1 MAQAKPL
8 PQPPEPCPLE
18 RYLHVVSGTWVPRI
32 VWYLRFGARRY
43 GDLRRDL
50 KSISSKVLT
59 EKLRALEA
67 EGLVVRRVIEASP
80 PQVEYSLS
88 ARGRA
93 FEPVYEAMIAVA
105 NQLEELDADELARGR
120 KARQWRRTG

>member
-1 MAQAKPL
+1 MAQRSKPL
-8 PQPPEPCPLE
+8 PPPPDDCPLE

-32 VWYLRFGARRY
+32 VWYLRFGPRRF
-43 GDLRRDL
+43 GELRRDL

-59 EKLRALEA
+59 EKLRALES

-88 ARGRA
+88 ERGRA
-93 FEPVYEAMIAVA
+93 FDPVFEAMDTVSVR
-105 NQLEELDADELARGR
+105 LDKLDAAERARRR
-120 KARQWRRTG
+120 KA

>member
-1 MAQAKPL
+1 ML
-8 PQPPEPCPLE
+8 
-18 RYLHVVSGTWVPRI
+18 SGTWAPRI

-50 KSISSKVLT
+50 GSISSKVLT
-59 EKLRALEA
+59 DKLRALEA
-67 EGLVVRRVIEASP
+67 DGLVVRRVIAASP

-93 FEPVYEAMIAVA
+93 FEPVYKAMVAVSA
-105 NQLEELDADELARGR
+105 RLENLRDESRPIRSEGPVE
-120 KARQWRRTG
+120 RRTA

>member
-1 MAQAKPL
+1 VL
-8 PQPPEPCPLE
+8 
-18 RYLHVVSGTWVPRI
+18 SGTWAPRI

-50 KSISSKVLT
+50 GSISSKVLT
-59 EKLRALEA
+59 DKLRALEA
-67 EGLVVRRVIEASP
+67 DGLVVRRVIAASP

-93 FEPVYEAMIAVA
+93 FEPVYKAMVAVA
-105 NQLEELDADELARGR
+105 ARLEKLDAEALPMRSKGRGE
-120 KARQWRRTG
+120 RRIA